1 MDLETIF
8 TDSKWRI
15 LTELSNRPLSPSD
28 LSEKTGTSL
37 PNISTQLKL
46 LEALDFV
53 EKEKLDNFEKG
64 QARKIYSL
72 KKEFAYLVVGTK
84 TVMGKKM
91 FKLNPELK
99 FLFSCLLLNDSFATY
114 VLIKLFL
121 EHEILF
127 KDSISFGYLG
137 ITENTYE
144 ILIIDNNISKF
155 SEIKNKEIQRNEK
168 TFPINFHVHKKDDF
182 ANGINNNDQYFKSLL
197 KRVNILI
204 DRDNFLSDIKKGA
217 I

>member
-1 MDLETIF
+1 MELETIF

-15 LTELSNRPLSPSD
+15 LTELSHHPLSPTD

-53 EKEKLDNFEKG
+53 EKEKLSNFEKG
-64 QARKIYSL
+64 QARKLYSL
-72 KKEFAYLVVGTK
+72 KKEFAYVILGTK
-84 TVMGKKM
+84 TTMGKKM

-99 FLFSCLLLNDSFATY
+99 FFFSCLMLNDSSASSF
-114 VLIKLFL
+114 LIKVFL
-121 EHEILF
+121 ENEELCKEIV
-127 KDSISFGYLG
+127 SCGYLG
-137 ITENTYE
+137 VNEATYE
-144 ILIIDNNISKF
+144 ILIIADNPSKF
-155 SEIKNKEIQRNEK
+155 ESLKDKE
-168 TFPINFHVHKKDDF
+168 VHKSGKKYYLNSFIHSKDDLV
-182 ANGINNNDQYFKSLL
+182 NGINKNDQYFKSLL

-204 DRDNFLSDIKKGA
+204 DKDNFLSDIKKGV